1 MEKDPMVTG
10 RMTKRTDMPP
20 ISVEEEPPYRGD
32 GIYPEEEEMTNAL
45 WLLEL
50 MIHKAR
56 L

>member
-1 MEKDPMVTG
+1 MVIG
-10 RMTKRTDMPP
+10 RMAKSTDMSP
-20 ISVEEEPPYRGD
+20 ISVDEETPYRGD
-32 GIYPEEEEMTNAL
+32 GIYPDEEEMTNAL

>member
-1 MEKDPMVTG
+1 MKKEPMVTG
-10 RMTKRTDMPP
+10 RMAKSTDLPL
-20 ISVEEEPPYRGD
+20 ISVEEETPYRGD